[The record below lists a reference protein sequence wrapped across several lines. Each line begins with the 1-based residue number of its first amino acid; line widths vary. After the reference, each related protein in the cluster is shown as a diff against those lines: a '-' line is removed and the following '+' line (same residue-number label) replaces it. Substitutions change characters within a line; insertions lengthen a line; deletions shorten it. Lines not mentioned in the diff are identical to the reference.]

1 MLDANQDYIL
11 SYLINIKTM
20 KPFIRIYRRKSGIF
34 SSVYIDMPL
43 FSEFLDTGL
52 FFKFI
57 TASQNF
63 FVLKTS
69 HEFRIYSIEPK
80 YLTINLQGQ
89 SPATISGNPLLKELR
104 LNLTLIVRNQTKH
117 SLVNSFDVLIL
128 AKEN

>member
-1 MLDANQDYIL
+1 
-11 SYLINIKTM
+11 
-20 KPFIRIYRRKSGIF
+20 
-34 SSVYIDMPL
+34 MPL

-80 YLTINLQGQ
+80 YLTINLQGE

>member
-104 LNLTLIVRNQTKH
+104 LNLTLIARNQTKH